1 VQTLLRRAAGTGVG
15 VNSASMIDQQ
25 KLPWF
30 AELNRGLRD
39 RLDADQLQQRIEHSA
54 RMLRALA
61 GEILERVQEIGATA
75 FDDLPALARL
85 DSRDGSSLLR
95 EAA

>member
-1 VQTLLRRAAGTGVG
+1 MLLRRAAG
-15 VNSASMIDQQ
+15 ASIGTNAATMIDQQ

-39 RLDADQLQQRIEHSA
+39 ELDTAALEERIIKSA
-54 RMLRALA
+54 AMLRTLA
-61 GEILERVQEIGATA
+61 AEILARVRALGDRPI
-75 FDDLPALARL
+75 DDLPTLARL
-85 DSRDGSSLLR
+85 AKSDGAGLLR